1 MLVTILITIT
11 IRIRKVNQ
19 TKQSQIQPHIQ
30 TCLPVYVLLI

>member
-19 TKQSQIQPHIQ
+19 TNIHRKINMIIKQLNDI
-30 TCLPVYVLLI
+30 